1 MSARV
6 ISIANQKGGVAK
18 TTTTY
23 NVAAAMAFRGKKVL
37 MIDMDPQASL
47 TISTGVEP
55 DSCRKTIVDVM
66 LKFQGRKR
74 SDIRETILEVGDN
87 IYLVPSVIDLAASDT
102 LLINEMNRER
112 ILKKALSG
120 ILKSFDYILID
131 CPPSLNQLFV
141 NALVASDMVLIPVGC
156 DYLAYRGLI
165 LLMETIDNVKVN
177 LNEGLEIIGVVA
189 TFHNGTI
196 HARENLEELQG
207 KNHVIGVVSTTVRV
221 KDAVYQGKPI
231 YMTDPESKVAQ
242 EYDKIAMEVMEYGR

>member
-1 MSARV
+1 MNART
-6 ISIANQKGGVAK
+6 ISIANQKGGVGK

-23 NVAAAMAFRGKKVL
+23 NLAAGIAARGMKVL

-55 DSCRKTIVDVM
+55 DSCEKTIVDVM

-74 SDIRETILEVGDN
+74 SDIREAILEVGEN
-87 IYLVPSVIDLAASDT
+87 MYLVPSVIDLAAADT
-102 LLINEMNRER
+102 LLISEMNREKVLQR
-112 ILKKALSG
+112 ALSVVRDA
-120 ILKSFDYILID
+120 FDYILID
-131 CPPSLNQLFV
+131 CPPSLNQLFI

-165 LLMETIDNVKVN
+165 LLLDTIESVRSN
-177 LNEGLEIIGVVA
+177 LNENLDVLGVVA

-196 HARENLEELQG
+196 HARENLHELTQ
-207 KNHVIGVVSTTVRV
+207 KHHVIGVVSTTVRA

-231 YMTDPESKVAQ
+231 YLTDPESKVAQ
-242 EYDKIAMEVMEYGR
+242 EYDRITQEVLNYGR